1 MIIRALD
8 SNGDITF
15 GQGQQN
21 YLVNQSALAL
31 NIQTRLL
38 SFLNN
43 CVWDMSSGIDWFTY
57 LRQPNNQNQI
67 IISVRTCLLQS
78 FGVLKVNT
86 VNVNVVGRHIAL
98 AYNVTTI
105 YTSNFSAVLQN
116 LEELLLNANSQS
128 N

>member
-1 MIIRALD
+1 VIIRALD